1 MAWTWWTMSLI
12 VGLLSLLWVV
22 YDIIKNQKDM
32 STARK
37 GFWIVLT
44 LLFSL
49 IGAGAYY
56 VVEKRS

>member
-1 MAWTWWTMSLI
+1 MAWAWWTMSLV

>member
-1 MAWTWWTMSLI
+1 MALAWWTMSLV

-56 VVEKRS
+56 LVEKRS

>member
-1 MAWTWWTMSLI
+1 MAWAWWTMSLV

-56 VVEKRS
+56 LVEKRS

>member
-1 MAWTWWTMSLI
+1 MAWAWWVMGL
-12 VGLLSLLWVV
+12 VVALLSLLWVV
-22 YDIIKNQKDM
+22 YDVFKNQKDM

-44 LLFSL
+44 LLFGV
-49 IGAGAYY
+49 IGAGVYY

>member
-1 MAWTWWTMSLI
+1 MALAWWTMSLV

>member
-1 MAWTWWTMSLI
+1 MAWAWWTMSLV

-49 IGAGAYY
+49 IGAGAYTL
-56 VVEKRS
+56 

>member
-1 MAWTWWTMSLI
+1 MAWTWWTMSLV

>member
-56 VVEKRS
+56 LVEKRS